1 MCIFR
6 IHSGAMRTQP
16 RSMSC
21 RTCRRG
27 RTRRGGKLN
36 QPARTELFI
45 SSSLATQAAK
55 EGIANFECR
64 RLSTTASCVL
74 RNTSRGVGDPAVA
87 RACVCRNTS
96 ERNITVMCTPQL
108 WNTSRLKLTLHP
120 NGPRG
125 TTAIMT
131 ANRTKRI
138 RRSCGCRCAFDGDG
152 FSAICLIIISRLH
165 VHPAPF
171 RNKRYTRL
179 CAVDRLRQRTW
190 NKVQGFTLSC
200 RADTTV

>member
-1 MCIFR
+1 MTKPL
-6 IHSGAMRTQP
+6 A
-16 RSMSC
+16 
-21 RTCRRG
+21 
-27 RTRRGGKLN
+27 GGKLN
-36 QPARTELFI
+36 QPARNELFI

-96 ERNITVMCTPQL
+96 ERNITVMCRPQL

-131 ANRTKRI
+131 ANRTKRFYPMNHVTNLPLVFFHGAFSI
-138 RRSCGCRCAFDGDG
+138 YTNSRSTA
-152 FSAICLIIISRLH
+152 STH
-165 VHPAPF
+165 V
-171 RNKRYTRL
+171 R
-179 CAVDRLRQRTW
+179 
-190 NKVQGFTLSC
+190 
-200 RADTTV
+200 